1 LRHTP
6 AKRKRDSS
14 RGFTIIETCIA
25 LLVMMVIGLGVAS
38 LFLYAIKQNSGA
50 SSRALVLAVGQ
61 QQLEELRG
69 ATYANL
75 ESTVTAN
82 GGTSK
87 TVTMAGQQFTVQ
99 TSFAYTPSTATSATA
114 TMKTITIDVSTNT
127 TGPLA
132 WVSVPVRFVMA
143 RSTLSVGSYSK

>member
-1 LRHTP
+1 MQHTR

-25 LLVMMVIGLGVAS
+25 LLVLMVVGLGVSS

-50 SSRALVLAVGQ
+50 GSRALVLAVGQ

-75 ESTVTAN
+75 ESTVTVN
-82 GGTSK
+82 GGASK
-87 TVTMAGQQFTVQ
+87 TVTMAGQQFTVA
-99 TSFAYTPSTATSATA
+99 TSFTYTPSTATSATA
-114 TMKTITIDVSTNT
+114 TMKTVTIDVSTAT

-143 RSTLSVGSYSK
+143 RSTQSVGSYSK